1 MKAFILLLTCSIL
14 FFSCK
19 PQISI
24 KAGTSDDATIFFSTG
39 FSESTAKTLKSV
51 SGSDMDAPLF
61 NKDDV
66 LMLLKSAGAINT
78 SATLPNQNEI
88 TTIGTLPSLQ
98 NHPLSQAGLITKNQK
113 KLSLTLGPKQ
123 ITAFYELLTEDAK
136 AYLDL
141 MMIPALIGET
151 MSVKE
156 YRELLSSM
164 YGPSFANEIVDG
176 KLTINLS
183 SPNGKTKVEETL
195 NLGELLTA
203 NEEKSWSI
211 TF

>member
-1 MKAFILLLTCSIL
+1 
-14 FFSCK
+14 
-19 PQISI
+19 
-24 KAGTSDDATIFFSTG
+24 
-39 FSESTAKTLKSV
+39 
-51 SGSDMDAPLF
+51 
-61 NKDDV
+61 
-66 LMLLKSAGAINT
+66 
-78 SATLPNQNEI
+78 
-88 TTIGTLPSLQ
+88 
-98 NHPLSQAGLITKNQK
+98 
-113 KLSLTLGPKQ
+113 
-123 ITAFYELLTEDAK
+123 
-136 AYLDL
+136 
-141 MMIPALIGET
+141 